1 MKLNKLKKFIKS
13 LKNFWNYNIERWD
26 ILKFVI
32 NRDGPK
38 ILFPWNYIGS
48 GMEAKVYR
56 KGDTAYKCYHFFSA
70 CTRLNL
76 EQTKYLEQ
84 IQTQRILMPQQALYN
99 CLAMFRGYT
108 TTYIEDLGLLH
119 LMNLPTDV
127 VLENFHLLQEDCKN
141 LAQHKIVLADLAPK
155 DFDISNH
162 AYHYGIYFFDPGR
175 YHQDSTL
182 SLKEVITKN
191 QAQVDEFIYF
201 RMFCRYLVDEVG
213 REHYHYGKLYQL
225 KEIMSNC
232 PGEFMNYIEDD
243 IHEDT
248 LGEYIKRK
256 VL

>member
-76 EQTKYLEQ
+76 EQTKYLGQ

-99 CLAMFRGYT
+99 CLAMFPDILSNST
-108 TTYIEDLGLLH
+108 PYILH
-119 LMNLPTDV
+119 LFNVSGNIPIKFPVPTTW
-127 VLENFHLLQEDCKN
+127 L
-141 LAQHKIVLADLAPK
+141 
-155 DFDISNH
+155 
-162 AYHYGIYFFDPGR
+162 
-175 YHQDSTL
+175 
-182 SLKEVITKN
+182 
-191 QAQVDEFIYF
+191 
-201 RMFCRYLVDEVG
+201 
-213 REHYHYGKLYQL
+213 
-225 KEIMSNC
+225 
-232 PGEFMNYIEDD
+232 
-243 IHEDT
+243 
-248 LGEYIKRK
+248 
-256 VL
+256 